1 MMKIPTIGRKNKR
14 KTLGSVVGKPENP
27 PLRIYKQNDHEESIP
42 IYLQEKIIRIDLSL
56 FFLKKKKLS
65 EKYCSRMSDYK
76 TEIKY

>member
-14 KTLGSVVGKPENP
+14 KILGSVVGKPENS

-42 IYLQEKIIRIDLSL
+42 IYLQEKIIQMDLSL
-56 FFLKKKKLS
+56 LKKKKS

>member
-14 KTLGSVVGKPENP
+14 KILGSVVGKPENS

-42 IYLQEKIIRIDLSL
+42 IYLQGKNHSNG
-56 FFLKKKKLS
+56 FKSFLKKKNLS